1 MDGRSMESITSIKV
15 FHGSEV
21 KSNGKV
27 IRWTEVGY
35 LVGTNG
41 QPLLPQ
47 YLSHLDSTLIPAS
60 SARAPSSWSS
70 SSTSWRSSPRQRS
83 SRASFVSSLC
93 LSRRNRD
100 PLENV
105 WGSQHLL

>member
-1 MDGRSMESITSIKV
+1 MDLTDQ
-15 FHGSEV
+15 
-21 KSNGKV
+21 
-27 IRWTEVGY
+27 VGY

-83 SRASFVSSLC
+83 SRASLFVPAVSLDATGTPWTTC
-93 LSRRNRD
+93 GVPNA
-100 PLENV
+100 PL
-105 WGSQHLL
+105 